1 MRSVMMGWEE
11 PLMKEHVRLM
21 CEERSRGGGGESS
34 TTDDDGAEKGLSILN
49 VGFGLGIVRFSVF
62 PSSPLSPSISCPI
75 LTPPPPPPTPP
86 QIDRIF
92 QSLPTK
98 PTNHIIIEAHPQ
110 VLSYIRSTGFDKLP
124 GVKVLPGRW
133 QDWLT
138 PDRIGEVLSMTAPP
152 PTTGKGKQVDQ
163 DEGKAAAAENDDDG
177 EEQVDWEAMGSG
189 FDAIFVDTFAE
200 GYEGA
205 ARRSMTPHPAFQDKK
220 KKLLPPPHR
229 PQIVL

>member
-1 MRSVMMGWEE
+1 
-11 PLMKEHVRLM
+11 LFF
-21 CEERSRGGGGESS
+21 SS
-34 TTDDDGAEKGLSILN
+34 ITLSLAQYQ
-49 VGFGLGIVRFSVF
+49 LRHSHRTATH
-62 PSSPLSPSISCPI
+62 S
-75 LTPPPPPPTPP
+75 TARHPPTPP
-86 QIDRIF
+86 QIDRLF

-98 PTNHIIIEAHPQ
+98 PLNHIIIEAHPQ
-110 VLSYIRSTGFDKLP
+110 VLSYIRSTGFDQLP

-138 PDRIGEVLSMTAPP
+138 PDRIGEVLSMTATPS
-152 PTTGKGKQVDQ
+152 TGKGKQVVQ
-163 DEGKAAAAENDDDG
+163 DEGKAAAATATAENDDDG

-205 ARRSMTPHPAFQDKK
+205 GAGVVRRPPCVSGPKNPYR
-220 KKLLPPPHR
+220 PPHR